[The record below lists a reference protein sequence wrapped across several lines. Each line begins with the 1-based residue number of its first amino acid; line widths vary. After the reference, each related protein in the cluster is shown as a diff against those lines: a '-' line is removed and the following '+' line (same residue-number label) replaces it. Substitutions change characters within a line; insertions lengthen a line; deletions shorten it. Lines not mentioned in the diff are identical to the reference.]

1 VGGDHI
7 KWDMDFKK
15 DSIKGFPNLA
25 QLSFAKPT
33 HLEAQETKKKR
44 RKTTTTTTQP
54 KKFPKKHYCKTISKL
69 SGFSSNPS

>member
-1 VGGDHI
+1 VEGDHI

-33 HLEAQETKKKR
+33 HHQAQETKKK
-44 RKTTTTTTQP
+44 KKNNNNNNYPAP
-54 KKFPKKHYCKTISKL
+54 KNSQNNTKTISKL
-69 SGFSSNPS
+69 SVFSSNPS